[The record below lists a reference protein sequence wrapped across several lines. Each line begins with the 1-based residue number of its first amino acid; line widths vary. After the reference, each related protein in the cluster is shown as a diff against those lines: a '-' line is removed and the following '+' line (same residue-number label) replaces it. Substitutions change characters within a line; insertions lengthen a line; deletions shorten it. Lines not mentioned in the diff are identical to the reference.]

1 MDLDTLRCAK
11 MAKYRV
17 KLTVVIFENDMQDA
31 MKTAEHLKS
40 KMESAI
46 NSDDISCARGVEI
59 KSVSKVD

>member
-1 MDLDTLRCAK
+1 